1 MLTNDGVR
9 NCSCFQAGQTF
20 HEVFGSEACL
30 EYESNAVVLSWARDF
45 LSVIFEVAE
54 TQFSLIEEVTVDYLD
69 ELICSRKRMR
79 AFTHN

>member
-1 MLTNDGVR
+1 M
-9 NCSCFQAGQTF
+9 
-20 HEVFGSEACL
+20 